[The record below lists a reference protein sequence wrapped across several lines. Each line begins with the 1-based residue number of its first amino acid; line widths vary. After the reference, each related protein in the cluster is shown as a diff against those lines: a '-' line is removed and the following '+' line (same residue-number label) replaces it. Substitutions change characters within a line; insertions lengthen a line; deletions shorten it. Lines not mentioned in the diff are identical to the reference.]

1 MTTTFTRGVRENV
14 PLLIGLA
21 GGTGSGKTWSGME
34 LATGLSGGKPF
45 AVIDTENG
53 RALHYADRFTFDHTH
68 LKAPFKPAA
77 YADAIESA
85 DKAGYPVIIV
95 DSMSHE
101 WNGDGG
107 ILDWQEE
114 ELKRLGGGPNVQMLS
129 WAEPK
134 KGHRKMMTRL
144 LQVKAHVI
152 LCFRAE
158 PKIDMVKGANGRT
171 EVVPKVGPGGFKG
184 WLPICDKNL
193 PYELTASFLFMAE
206 KPGEPDWI
214 KVPKQLEP
222 FFPKGR
228 QVGAEAGRQLAEWA
242 RGGTQQG
249 VEQPVTRSAGA
260 PPAEPAP
267 PPPADASPPN
277 RFDSFW
283 REVRGLGFKREDVM
297 KETDGVEVD
306 TFDDDQL
313 AEIVERLRDR
323 KGQGA
328 LV

>member
-1 MTTTFTRGVRENV
+1 MSNFTFRPAIRANV
-14 PLLIGLA
+14 PLLLGLA
-21 GGTGSGKTWSGME
+21 GGTGSGKTWTAME

-45 AVIDTENG
+45 CVIDTENG
-53 RALHYADRFTFDHTH
+53 RALHYADRFAFDHANLH
-68 LKAPFKPAA
+68 APFKPAS

-85 DKAGYPVIIV
+85 SKAGYPVIVV

-107 ILDWQEE
+107 ILDWQED

-134 KGHRKMMTRL
+134 KAHRKMMTRL

-158 PKIDMVKGANGRT
+158 PKIDMVKVNGRT
-171 EVVPKVGPGGFKG
+171 EVVPKQGPGGFKG

-206 KPGEPDWI
+206 TPGEPDWI

-228 QVGAEAGRQLAEWA
+228 QVSSDAGARLAEWA
-242 RGGTQQG
+242 RGGASPVAAPSPAQSKQE
-249 VEQPVTRSAGA
+249 VERRPEPVTPVGA
-260 PPAEPAP
+260 PS
-267 PPPADASPPN
+267 ADPISN
-277 RFDSFW
+277 FW
-283 REVRGLGFKREDVM
+283 REVRGMGMGRPEVM
-297 KETDGVEVD
+297 KATDGVEVD
-306 TFDDDQL
+306 QL
-313 AEIVERLRDR
+313 EPDALGEILERL
-323 KGQGA
+323 KGVPA
-328 LV
+328 